1 MPPSLSRSA
10 RGLILVLSLAAVA
23 MGAEGEAIAPSAATD
38 PQSASPPAVA
48 PPTIAAPAGTVICFV
63 QNVTPDGLYVNAGR
77 KQGLRQGDE
86 GVVRQDGVDIARV
99 EVVQVTFASAV
110 LRIVTT
116 LGADATPLP
125 GDVVEIALSRG
136 EPGERGE
143 STLRTGEEEDPD
155 GFRPLLAPPR
165 PTTATPPANLTHG
178 RIRLRETVQMDDDS
192 DYDYSRALLGSSGT
206 VERIDGTPW
215 TLRWSGDFE
224 YLHGD
229 SLSIDGEDGFDV
241 DWRELVVER
250 PLLDGSSLTLGRS
263 IPQNL
268 PAVGYLDGAQFDR
281 VLDPVFRIGAIAGL
295 KPDREDLSLSAKEPV
310 IVGYGTVVSSEDLP
324 LSYYGTAG
332 VLFSLYEGT
341 PDRLAFLVD
350 HRARYRESSIYQLA
364 EVDLDIGGAEEK
376 SGVNLTR
383 FNTQLDVPIGY
394 GTTLRGSVDHYER
407 PDTAAERDFLPDVDL
422 DELFDSGS
430 WRYALGAAQRLGRR
444 ARLEGEVAKLTGSE
458 VDDDLRWRAR
468 GTWIGLPGSEL
479 GQISLS
485 AFHLVGGG
493 TDGIGARLTLFVPLW
508 EDRVRVRPSLG
519 VRAGEETTTQDEFDF
534 TDYSLAIDGTIGE
547 AWDWSIAY
555 NRTLGEGTE
564 ASSLFAALTWRW

>member
-1 MPPSLSRSA
+1 MPPSPRRPS
-10 RGLILVLSLAAVA
+10 RGLLRGLLLVLPLAFAA
-23 MGAEGEAIAPSAATD
+23 RAEGEAPA
-38 PQSASPPAVA
+38 PPADGQAESPQGGA
-48 PPTIAAPAGTVICFV
+48 PESPLAPAGTVICFV

-110 LRIVTT
+110 LRIVTV

-125 GDVVEIALSRG
+125 GDVVELVLSRG

-143 STLRTGEEEDPD
+143 STLRTGEEDPD

-229 SLSIDGEDGFDV
+229 SLSIDGEDGFEV

-250 PLLDGSSLTLGRS
+250 PLLDGSSLTMGRS

-310 IVGYGTVVSSEDLP
+310 IVGYGTVVSSEELP

-350 HRARYRESSIYQLA
+350 HRARFRESSLYQLA

-383 FNTQLDVPIGY
+383 FNTQLDVPVGY

-458 VDDDLRWRAR
+458 VDEDLRWRAR
-468 GTWIGLPGSEL
+468 GTWIGLPGSDL
-479 GQISLS
+479 AQVSIS
-485 AFHLVGGG
+485 AFNLVGEG
-493 TDGIGARLTLFVPLW
+493 TDGVGARLTFFVPLR
-508 EDRVRVRPSLG
+508 EDRVRVRPSIG
-519 VRAGEETTTQDEFDF
+519 IRAGEESTTQDEFDF
-534 TDYSLAIDGTIGE
+534 TDYSLALDGTIGR
-547 AWDWSIAY
+547 AWDWSLAY